1 MESIAKTPS
10 EKRMELKKIVKRD
23 ITKDRRESEEGNEE
37 NDEAE
42 SEIDERSE
50 KIEEIR

>member
-1 MESIAKTPS
+1 LESITKTPS
-10 EKRMELKKIVKRD
+10 EKRTELKKSAKRD
-23 ITKDRRESEEGNEE
+23 ITKNRRESEEGNEE